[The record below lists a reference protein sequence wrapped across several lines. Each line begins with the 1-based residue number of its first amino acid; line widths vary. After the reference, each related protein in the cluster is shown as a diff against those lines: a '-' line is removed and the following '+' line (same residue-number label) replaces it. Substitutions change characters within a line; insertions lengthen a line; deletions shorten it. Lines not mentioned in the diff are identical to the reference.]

1 VNISTLRALAELC
14 KQGSV
19 KGKKENMEMIEKM
32 KDDDN
37 SVLVL
42 FKLKPLKRY
51 E

>member
-1 VNISTLRALAELC
+1 MC